1 MNIAL
6 KCSCIIAAR
15 ACSLEVRFF
24 GIPVACRL
32 RGRKWTGQIVS
43 AVASACAIFTLCS
56 LWRKP
61 AAWPRRRPSW
71 RSRTRLSPRQFPS
84 WSRRWASACSTAVPG
99 KFEPTPY
106 GRALLDS
113 AVNVF
118 DEMRLGIKRIEFL
131 ADPTSGELAVGCP
144 EIILAGVLPAITEHF
159 LQQHPRVQL
168 RVIHADTAL
177 MQFDQLRKHNVELL
191 IGRMPRPFIEDDLV
205 SEPLFDEP
213 FAVVA
218 GINSQ
223 WARRRRVELTEL
235 AEEAWVLPPPDSVPG
250 VLIARIFREHGFKQ
264 PRAGVLTLSVQLTT
278 TLIATGRFCRTP
290 AEFGGAV
297 QCQTRRAQDIAGQ
310 GADRIGFG
318 CCHHHQAPHPQSARQ
333 AVHQLSAHRRKIDLG
348 PGDAKVNCRN
358 RAIE

>member
-1 MNIAL
+1 MAGR
-6 KCSCIIAAR
+6 CSN
-15 ACSLEVRFF
+15 
-24 GIPVACRL
+24 
-32 RGRKWTGQIVS
+32 
-43 AVASACAIFTLCS
+43 
-56 LWRKP
+56 
-61 AAWPRRRPSW
+61 
-71 RSRTRLSPRQFPS
+71 
-84 WSRRWASACSTAVPG
+84 
-99 KFEPTPY
+99 
-106 GRALLDS
+106 S

-278 TLIATGRFCRTP
+278 TLIATGNFVGLLPSSVGRFSAKRV
-290 AEFGGAV
+290 GL
-297 QCQTRRAQDIAGQ
+297 DIAGQ

-358 RAIE
+358 RLSNDMDGTRLPTIRARSDAGATLREVA

>member
-1 MNIAL
+1 MDWSDRIG
-6 KCSCIIAAR
+6 R
-15 ACSLEVRFF
+15 RV
-24 GIPVACRL
+24 RL
-32 RGRKWTGQIVS
+32 RDLHIVL
-43 AVASACAIFTLCS
+43 AVAEAGSMA
-56 LWRKP
+56 K
-61 AAWPRRRPSW
+61 
-71 RSRTRLSPRQFPS
+71 
-84 WSRRWASACSTAVPG
+84 ASAKLAISHPVVSKAISELEQTLGVSLFDRSSRG
-99 KFEPTPY
+99 VEPTPY
-106 GRALLDS
+106 GRALLNS

-223 WARRRRVELTEL
+223 WARRRRVELGEL

-278 TLIATGRFCRTP
+278 TLIATGNFVGLLPSSVGRFSAKRVGLKILPVRVPTVLGSVVVITIKHRTLSP
-290 AEFGGAV
+290 LAKLF
-297 QCQTRRAQDIAGQ
+297 IN
-310 GADRIGFG
+310 
-318 CCHHHQAPHPQSARQ
+318 SARTV
-333 AVHQLSAHRRKIDLG
+333 AKLISDPEMRR
-348 PGDAKVNCRN
+348 
-358 RAIE
+358 

>member
-1 MNIAL
+1 M
-6 KCSCIIAAR
+6 
-15 ACSLEVRFF
+15 
-24 GIPVACRL
+24 
-32 RGRKWTGQIVS
+32 
-43 AVASACAIFTLCS
+43 
-56 LWRKP
+56 
-61 AAWPRRRPSW
+61 
-71 RSRTRLSPRQFPS
+71 
-84 WSRRWASACSTAVPG
+84 
-99 KFEPTPY
+99 
-106 GRALLDS
+106 LDF

-223 WARRRRVELTEL
+223 WARRRRVELAEL

-278 TLIATGRFCRTP
+278 TLIATGNFVGLLPSSVGRFSAKRVGLKILPVRVPTVLGSVVVITIKHRTLSP
-290 AEFGGAV
+290 LAKLF
-297 QCQTRRAQDIAGQ
+297 IN
-310 GADRIGFG
+310 
-318 CCHHHQAPHPQSARQ
+318 SARTV
-333 AVHQLSAHRRKIDLG
+333 AKLISDPEMRR
-348 PGDAKVNCRN
+348 
-358 RAIE
+358 

>member
-1 MNIAL
+1 MDW
-6 KCSCIIAAR
+6 SDR
-15 ACSLEVRFF
+15 VGRR
-24 GIPVACRL
+24 VRL
-32 RGRKWTGQIVS
+32 RDLHIVL
-43 AVASACAIFTLCS
+43 AVAEAGSMA
-56 LWRKP
+56 K
-61 AAWPRRRPSW
+61 
-71 RSRTRLSPRQFPS
+71 
-84 WSRRWASACSTAVPG
+84 ASAKLAISHPVVSKAISELEQTLGVSLFDRSSRG
-99 KFEPTPY
+99 VEPTPY
-106 GRALLDS
+106 GRALLES

-118 DEMRLGIKRIEFL
+118 DEMRQGIKRIEFL

-177 MQFDQLRKHNVELL
+177 MQFDQLRKHNVEFL

-223 WARRRRVELTEL
+223 WARRRRVELAEL

-250 VLIARIFREHGFKQ
+250 VLIARIFREHGLKQ

-278 TLIATGRFCRTP
+278 TLIATGRFVGLLPNSVGRFSAKRAGLKILPVRVPTVLGSVVVITIKGRTLSP
-290 AEFGGAV
+290 LAKLFI
-297 QCQTRRAQDIAGQ
+297 D
-310 GADRIGFG
+310 
-318 CCHHHQAPHPQSARQ
+318 SARTV
-333 AVHQLSAHRRKIDLG
+333 AKLISDPEMRR
-348 PGDAKVNCRN
+348 
-358 RAIE
+358 